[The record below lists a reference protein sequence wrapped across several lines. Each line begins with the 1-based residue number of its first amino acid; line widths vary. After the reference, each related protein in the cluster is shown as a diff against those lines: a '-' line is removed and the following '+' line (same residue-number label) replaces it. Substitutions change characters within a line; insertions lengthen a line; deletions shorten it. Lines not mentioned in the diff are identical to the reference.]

1 MQRKQWNT
9 DLQTTSSNPA
19 DIVAKF
25 LGVPTR
31 TELLN
36 LLTENVLE
44 VTFNKLDGD
53 ERIMQCTLIA
63 DMLPPATKTD
73 ALSQTKVRNLEE
85 KTVVVWDINANGWR
99 SFRYDRLKKVVN
111 VTINN
116 PHKET

>member
-1 MQRKQWNT
+1 MDSQIK
-9 DLQTTSSNPA
+9 SSLIA
-19 DIVAKF
+19 DTIANWK
-25 LGVPTR
+25 GIPTR

-36 LLTENVLE
+36 LLTESVLE

-53 ERIMQCTLIA
+53 ERIMQCTLRA
-63 DMLPPATKTD
+63 DMLPSATKTD

-99 SFRYDRLKKVVN
+99 SFRYDRLKKVFN

-116 PHKET
+116 PHKETDK

>member
-1 MQRKQWNT
+1 M
-9 DLQTTSSNPA
+9 DSQTKSSNPA
-19 DIVAKF
+19 DIIANF
-25 LGVPTR
+25 LGVPTK

-53 ERIMQCTLIA
+53 ERVMQCTLIA
-63 DMLPPATKTD
+63 NMLPPATKTD
-73 ALSQTKVRNLEE
+73 ALSQTKIRNLEE

-99 SFRYDRLKKVVN
+99 SFRYDRLKKVITVA
-111 VTINN
+111 INN